1 MGEKYKMADKKP
13 TILKDPVKLN
23 IPTTDEVNKGA
34 LVPFDQSEIQKN
46 KRGLKSLLRKA
57 HPILRG
63 IDTISVLKELV
74 QPQSSYVSD
83 TLETDKSRSG
93 LETIIDFVKGKNPPV
108 SRRDF
113 LQGIKRAGQMAA
125 TPNLPFKFDP
135 KEDTLETEEKEKLS
149 TAAADK
155 VFNLWKKPSAE
166 IFRNIY
172 FTGDSRK
179 APSEAYS
186 MDRLQDFRDEW
197 TEGIWQMADL
207 GSIDEAKDFIENT
220 PSDLIRTTASGTN
233 LLASKEWRRTWNKV
247 FNDEFIRS
255 LKDEGISEDEIY
267 DLWKLGAK
275 RYLDNYFEETTGFY
289 PLDEDDDW
297 TKRSGGVIRNPYS
310 YAPRDI

>member
-1 MGEKYKMADKKP
+1 MADKKP
-13 TILKDPVKLN
+13 TIFKDPVKLN

-135 KEDTLETEEKEKLS
+135 KEDTLETGEKEKLS

-155 VFNLWKKPSAE
+155 VFNLWKKPSGK

-172 FTGDSRK
+172 FTGDFRK
-179 APSEAYS
+179 TPSEAYS
-186 MDRLQDFRDEW
+186 MDRIEDFRDEW
-197 TEGIWQMADL
+197 KKEIAQMANL
-207 GSIDEAKDFIENT
+207 GSIDEDT
-220 PSDLIRTTASGTN
+220 PSDSLPDFSY
-233 LLASKEWRRTWNKV
+233 LPASKEFKRTWNKV
-247 FNDEFIRS
+247 FNDEFIKS

-275 RYLDNYFEETTGFY
+275 RYLDNYLEKTTGFY